1 MNENS
6 KQAAQNLP
14 VINVTTFDAL
24 INVTTFDGTRYEI
37 QPKPGVSLMQAI
49 LDNGIPGI
57 DADCGGECS
66 CATCH
71 VILPDDWYDR
81 LGEPSSDEE
90 AMLGMNPEITPT
102 SRLSCQ
108 IPISMELN
116 GLSVDIPEFQ
126 F

>member
-1 MNENS
+1 MSNS
-6 KQAAQNLP
+6 SKPGPQIT
-14 VINVTTFDAL
+14 VV
-24 INVTTFDGTRYEI
+24 TFDGTKHEI
-37 QPKPGVSLMQAI
+37 EGEVGLSLMKNI
-49 LDNGIPGI
+49 IDNGIPGI

-71 VILPDDWYDR
+71 VILQEDWYDK

-90 AMLGMNPEITPT
+90 AMLGMNPDITPT

-108 IPISMELN
+108 IPVTEELN
-116 GLSVDIPEFQ
+116 GLYVEVPEFQ

>member
-1 MNENS
+1 MKTGTTS
-6 KQAAQNLP
+6 GPLIAA
-14 VINVTTFDAL
+14 VTF
-24 INVTTFDGTRYEI
+24 NGTKYEI
-37 QPKPGVSLMQAI
+37 EGETGQSLMKNL

-71 VILPDDWYDR
+71 VILPEDWYAK

-108 IPISMELN
+108 IKVTDELD
-116 GLSVDIPEFQ
+116 GLSVEIPEFQ

>member
-1 MNENS
+1 MKTGTTS
-6 KQAAQNLP
+6 GPLIAA
-14 VINVTTFDAL
+14 V
-24 INVTTFDGTRYEI
+24 TFDGTKYQIQGEI
-37 QPKPGVSLMQAI
+37 GLSLMKNL

-71 VILPDDWYDR
+71 VILPEDWYAK

-108 IPISMELN
+108 IKVTDELN
-116 GLSVDIPEFQ
+116 GLSVEIPEFQ

>member
-1 MNENS
+1 MIANS
-6 KQAAQNLP
+6 GQDSAKRP
-14 VINVTTFDAL
+14 RITVV
-24 INVTTFDGTRYEI
+24 TFDGTRYEI
-37 QPKPGVSLMQAI
+37 QPAVGVSLMQAI

-108 IPISMELN
+108 IPIALELN
-116 GLSVDIPEFQ
+116 GLCVELPEFQ

>member
-1 MNENS
+1 MNANS
-6 KQAAQNLP
+6 KQGTQNLP
-14 VINVTTFDAL
+14 V